1 MFGIGS
7 TEMIIFGVIAVILF
21 GNRLPSVARS
31 LGKSIVEFK
40 KGMTDIEQDLKSSI
54 YSEPTNRVSYDD
66 RSEPTSPRFEAPPQA
81 ATEPEPV
88 SSQS

>member
-66 RSEPTSPRFEAPPQA
+66 RSEPTSPRFEAPPQTA
-81 ATEPEPV
+81 AEPEPV

>member
-66 RSEPTSPRFEAPPQA
+66 RSEPTSPRFEAPPQTV
-81 ATEPEPV
+81 TEPETV